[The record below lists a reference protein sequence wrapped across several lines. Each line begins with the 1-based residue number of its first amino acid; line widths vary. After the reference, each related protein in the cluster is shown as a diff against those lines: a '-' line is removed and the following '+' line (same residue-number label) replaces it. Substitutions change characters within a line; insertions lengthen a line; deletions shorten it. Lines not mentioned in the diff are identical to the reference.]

1 VKISLISVISVPIK
15 EKDGTQITR
24 IMQMGADKK
33 NSENQFN
40 LHCQR
45 SNKRK
50 EWHADDTDLAD
61 GRR

>member
-1 VKISLISVISVPIK
+1 MV
-15 EKDGTQITR
+15 
-24 IMQMGADKK
+24 ADKK

-40 LHCQR
+40 QRYQR